1 MRAKMP
7 GHLVIWAGTVAW
19 GELENGDLIEAAERN
34 GYAALI
40 TADQN
45 IFYQQDNETRK
56 ISLIILSTNY
66 WPAILEHMDKVN
78 EAVAR
83 AVQRSFEVVDIPL
96 MKASAR
102 K

>member
-19 GELENGDLIEAAERN
+19 GEMENGDLIAAAERN
-34 GYAALI
+34 EYAVLI

-45 IFYQQDNETRK
+45 IFYQQNNESRK
-56 ISLIILSTNY
+56 IALIILNTNY

-83 AVQRSFEVVDIPL
+83 AVPQSFEVVDIPL
-96 MKASAR
+96 LKASAR